1 LILSNQ
7 IKLFSLKPNLSIFDL
22 EKIFA
27 PVAQWI
33 EQKFPKLLVGGSI
46 PLGGTEN
53 IEIKKGLTRVLFAI
67 VYKILVLFRTPHKHF
82 F

>member
-22 EKIFA
+22 EKMFA

-53 IEIKKGLTRVLFAI
+53 IEIKK
-67 VYKILVLFRTPHKHF
+67 RTHISPFLLSAKF
-82 F
+82 QLCLLLAED